1 MNNAILKFE
10 RPKNEPSMNYAP
22 GSPERELVKE
32 AIAQISSEVAEIPL
46 IIGGEPIYT
55 GDKGNVVMPH
65 DH

>member
-32 AIAQISSEVAEIPL
+32 RSPKFHPKLPKSP
-46 IIGGEPIYT
+46 
-55 GDKGNVVMPH
+55 
-65 DH
+65 